1 MNEIVAFF
9 AEVRAA
15 PKFIAAASRSSIL
28 AGHLDEAERI
38 LLILYHDGD
47 TQPAALEL
55 FDRVRA
61 AVSSKTHTIKQRLNQ
76 LEDLLREWKRGLD
89 RGKQ

>member
-1 MNEIVAFF
+1 MNEIVVFF

-15 PKFIAAASRSSIL
+15 PEFIAAARKGSIL
-28 AGHLDEAERI
+28 SGHLDEAERV
-38 LLILYHDGD
+38 LSILYHDGD
-47 TQPAALEL
+47 THPAALEL
-55 FDRVRA
+55 FDRIRA

-76 LEDLLREWKRGLD
+76 LEDLLREWKRGLG

>member
-1 MNEIVAFF
+1 MNEIVVFF

-15 PKFIAAASRSSIL
+15 PEFIAAARTGPIL
-28 AGHLDEAERI
+28 SGHLDEAERV
-38 LLILYHDGD
+38 LRILYHDGD

-55 FDRVRA
+55 FDRIRV